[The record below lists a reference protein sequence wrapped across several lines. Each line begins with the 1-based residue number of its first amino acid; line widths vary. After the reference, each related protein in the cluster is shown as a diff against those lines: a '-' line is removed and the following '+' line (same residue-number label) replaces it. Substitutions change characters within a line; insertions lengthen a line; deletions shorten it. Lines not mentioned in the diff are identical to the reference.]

1 MIKMRKYKQ
10 LELLLTE
17 IELALFQ
24 LKKYAQSWKGKRA
37 IYYQIKENNIK
48 NRILYLKERIK

>member
-1 MIKMRKYKQ
+1 MRKYKQ

-24 LKKYAQSWKGKRA
+24 LKNMLNRGKE
-37 IYYQIKENNIK
+37 KSNILSNK
-48 NRILYLKERIK
+48 RK